1 MGLCWIPRG
10 RSVKARD
17 VVILLFLHVLYMYV
31 VSITIGDVYNDG
43 VVTGN
48 SSFATSHVRPFH
60 AWMRAKELGGKRQDG
75 NGQDRLVLRPC
86 WGSSADGLDHSHWW
100 VKVFVENRR
109 VCQPSRTAVSRREM
123 RLREGLGDACNH
135 VLQSGI
141 TRKRKKPTG
150 CRVRARS

>member
-1 MGLCWIPRG
+1 MGNNEKRERLGRGVLVEAPLGYEVFTKVLRCVALSRWHCVCPRREMGLCWIPRG

-60 AWMRAKELGGKRQDG
+60 AWMRAKDLGGEKAGWERTRSSRPLSLLG
-75 NGQDRLVLRPC
+75 IFSRWLGSFALV
-86 WGSSADGLDHSHWW
+86 GKS
-100 VKVFVENRR
+100 
-109 VCQPSRTAVSRREM
+109 VC
-123 RLREGLGDACNH
+123 
-135 VLQSGI
+135 
-141 TRKRKKPTG
+141 
-150 CRVRARS
+150 